1 MYNGYR
7 KNHRKH
13 LRKDEMMKKDIIRF
27 IPMGGQAEMG
37 KSMYCF
43 EINEKIFII
52 DSGFRFPDSDKLGV
66 DVIIPSFT
74 YLEERLDQVVAI
86 IITHG
91 HDDAMAALP
100 YLLQTVNV
108 PVYAPSL
115 TADLIE
121 QMIDRYQRHNHIRL
135 KLDLRRVK
143 RNASLDIAGVPIE
156 FFPVT
161 HSIPGSVGVALW
173 TTQGYIV
180 YSGEFIIDFG
190 APEGFKCDIQKMMEI
205 GKKGVLALL
214 VESSSSKHEGYT
226 SPNHKLTNKIDHI
239 FEDSNERIIISS
251 YAQNV
256 FRTKEIVDL
265 TKKYKRQI
273 VFYGRDKYD
282 NTNSL
287 LRIGQK
293 LEEPIID
300 IPEKLL
306 GQKDKIG
313 NLQYDSNY
321 VILLSGSPRR
331 IYHDI
336 CDIIDGGDDLLKL
349 RKGDTFIVASP
360 VLPGTEKIANKAH
373 NGLYKTDAHVYLLK
387 NKDLFSMHAS
397 EEDIKVIIQIFNP
410 QYYIPMKGEYQHFI
424 SNKHIGKEMGI
435 ADDHIILVDNGERIT
450 FENGELVK
458 TRETFEI
465 EDVMIDGI
473 GIGDVGEKVIDDRI
487 QLANDGVVIVGLT
500 ISRETKEIIG
510 QTDCQTRGF
519 VYLKDSEYV
528 IKHVIEICEN
538 VVGKWKDNRK
548 LEIAEIRS
556 MMKDQSMK
564 YIIKETGKKPV
575 FIGVVVEI

>member
-1 MYNGYR
+1 
-7 KNHRKH
+7 
-13 LRKDEMMKKDIIRF
+13 MKKNNIKL

-37 KSMYCF
+37 KSMYCV

-66 DVIIPSFT
+66 DIIIPSFT
-74 YLEERLDQVVAI
+74 YLEERKDQISAI

-100 YLLQTVNV
+100 YLLQSVNV

-115 TADLIE
+115 TADLIV
-121 QMIDRYQRHNHIRL
+121 QMIERYERHNHIRL
-135 KLDLRRVK
+135 NLDLHRVK
-143 RNASLDIAGVPIE
+143 RNDSINIDDVPVE

-173 TTQGYIV
+173 TNQGYIV

-190 APEGFKCDIQKMMEI
+190 APEGFRCDIQKMMEI

-214 VESSSSKHEGYT
+214 VESSGSRHEGYT
-226 SPNHKLTNKIDHI
+226 SPNHKLTNRIDRI

-256 FRTKEIVDL
+256 FRTKEIIEL

-287 LRIGQK
+287 LRIGK
-293 LEEPIID
+293 NSEDPIID
-300 IPEKLL
+300 IPKSLL
-306 GQKDKIG
+306 GKKEHIG
-313 NLQYDSNY
+313 NPRYDSNY
-321 VILLSGSPRR
+321 VILLSGTPQR

-349 RKGDTFIVASP
+349 RQGDTFIVASP

-373 NGLYKTDAHVYLLK
+373 NGLYKTDAHIHLLK

-397 EEDIKVIIQIFNP
+397 EEDIKVIIQIFKP
-410 QYYIPMKGEYQHFI
+410 KYYVPIKGEYQHFI
-424 SNKHIGKEMGI
+424 FNMNIAVDMGI
-435 ADDHIILVDNGERIT
+435 AKDNIILLDNGERVT
-450 FENGELVK
+450 FENGKLALTK
-458 TRETFEI
+458 DTFEI
-465 EDVMIDGI
+465 DDVMIDGI

-487 QLANDGVVIVGLT
+487 QLANDGVVIIGLT
-500 ISRETKEIIG
+500 VSRATKEIIG

-519 VYLKDSEYV
+519 VYLKDSEYI
-528 IKHVIEICEN
+528 IKHIIEICES
-538 VVGKWKDNRK
+538 VIIKWKDNPE
-548 LEIAEIRS
+548 LDLMDIRS
-556 MMKDQSMK
+556 QMKDQSMK
-564 YIIKETGKKPV
+564 YIVKETGKKPV
-575 FIGVVVEI
+575 FIGVVIEI

>member
-1 MYNGYR
+1 M
-7 KNHRKH
+7 KN
-13 LRKDEMMKKDIIRF
+13 DVIRF

-66 DVIIPSFT
+66 DIIIPSFT
-74 YLEERLDQVVAI
+74 YLEERLDKIEAI

-108 PVYAPSL
+108 PVYAPYL

-121 QMIDRYQRHNHIRL
+121 QMIARYERRNHVKLNLHL
-135 KLDLRRVK
+135 KRVEK
-143 RNASLDIAGVPIE
+143 NASIDIAGVPVE

-173 TTQGYIV
+173 TQYGYLV

-190 APEGFKCDIQKMMEI
+190 APEGFRCDIQKMMEI
-205 GKKGVLALL
+205 GKKGVLALF

-226 SPNHKLTNKIDHI
+226 SPNHKLTSKIDHV
-239 FEDSNERIIISS
+239 FEDSEDRIIISS

-287 LRIGQK
+287 LRIDRK
-293 LEEPIID
+293 SDKAIID
-300 IPEKLL
+300 IPQSLL
-306 GQKDKIG
+306 GKKENIG
-313 NLQYDSNY
+313 KPQFDSNY

-349 RKGDTFIVASP
+349 RKGDTFVVASP

-373 NGLYKTDAHVYLLK
+373 NGLYKTDAHIHLLK

-397 EEDIKVIIQIFNP
+397 QEDIKVIIQIFKP
-410 QYYIPMKGEYQHFI
+410 KYYIPIKGEYQHFI
-424 SNKHIGKEMGI
+424 SNMHIAHDMGI
-435 ADDHIILVDNGERIT
+435 KGDHIVILDNGEMIT
-450 FENGELVK
+450 IQNGQLESSRD
-458 TRETFEI
+458 TYDI
-465 EDVMIDGI
+465 EDIMIDGI

-487 QLANDGVVIVGLT
+487 QLANDGVVIVGMT
-500 ISRETKEIIG
+500 VSRATKEIIA

-519 VYLKDSEYV
+519 VYLKDSEYL
-528 IKHVIEICEN
+528 IKNIISICEKA
-538 VVGKWKDNRK
+538 VGEWKKDPT
-548 LEIAEIRS
+548 LEVGEIRM
-556 MMKDQSMK
+556 MMKDQVGK
-564 YIIKETGKKPV
+564 YIFKETAKKPV
-575 FIGVVVEI
+575 FIGVVIEI

>member
-1 MYNGYR
+1 M
-7 KNHRKH
+7 KN
-13 LRKDEMMKKDIIRF
+13 DIVRF

-37 KSMYCF
+37 RSMYCF
-43 EINEKIFII
+43 EINDKIFII

-74 YLEERLDQVVAI
+74 YLEERLDQVEAI
-86 IITHG
+86 IITHA

-100 YLLQTVNV
+100 YLLRTVNA
-108 PVYAPSL
+108 PVYASHL

-121 QMIDRYQRHNHIRL
+121 QMIERYERYH
-135 KLDLRRVK
+135 RVK
-143 RNASLDIAGVPIE
+143 LNLNLKRVKHNDSIDIAGVPVE

-173 TTQGYIV
+173 TSYGYLV

-190 APEGFKCDIQKMMEI
+190 APKGFRCDIQKMMEI

-226 SPNHKLTNKIDHI
+226 SPNHKLTNKIDRI
-239 FEDSNERIIISS
+239 FEDSNDRIIISS
-251 YAQNV
+251 YAQNL

-287 LRIGQK
+287 LRIDRN
-293 LEEPIID
+293 LEKPIID
-300 IPEKLL
+300 MPSSLL
-306 GQKDKIG
+306 GKKEYIG
-313 NLQYDSNY
+313 NPQYDSNY
-321 VILLSGSPRR
+321 VIMLSGSPRR

-349 RKGDTFIVASP
+349 RKGDVFIVGSP

-373 NGLYKTDAHVYLLK
+373 NGLYKTDALVYLLK

-397 EEDIKVIIQIFNP
+397 QEDIKVIIQIFKP
-410 QYYIPMKGEYQHFI
+410 KYYIPMKGEYQHFI
-424 SNKHIGKEMGI
+424 SNMHIALDMGI
-435 ADDHIILVDNGERIT
+435 PQENIIIMDNGERIT
-450 FENGELVK
+450 IQDGELEN
-458 TRETFEI
+458 TRDTYEI

-487 QLANDGVVIVGLT
+487 QLANDGVVIVGIT
-500 ISRETKEIIG
+500 ISKETKEIVA

-519 VYLKDSEYV
+519 VYLKDSEYI
-528 IKHVIEICEN
+528 IKHIITICEN
-538 VVGKWKDNRK
+538 VVSQWKDNPYM
-548 LEIAEIRS
+548 EVSEIRM

-575 FIGVVVEI
+575 FIGVVIEI

>member
-1 MYNGYR
+1 MDIEN
-7 KNHRKH
+7 NHRKII
-13 LRKDEMMKKDIIRF
+13 RKGGMMKKDIIKF

-74 YLEERLDQVVAI
+74 YLEERLDQIVAI

-108 PVYAPSL
+108 PVYAPNL

-121 QMIDRYQRHNHIRL
+121 QMIERYEKQNRIKL

-143 RNASLDIAGVPIE
+143 RNASIDIAGVPIE

-173 TTQGYIV
+173 TAQGYIV

-190 APEGFKCDIQKMMEI
+190 APEGFRCDIQKMMEI
-205 GKKGVLALL
+205 GKKGVLLLL

-226 SPNHKLTNKIDHI
+226 SPNHKLTSRIDHI

-256 FRTKEIVDL
+256 FRTKEIVEL

-273 VFYGRDKYD
+273 VFYGRDQYD
-282 NTNSL
+282 NTNTM
-287 LRIGQK
+287 LRLGQK
-293 LEEPIID
+293 SKKPIID
-300 IPEKLL
+300 VPQHML
-306 GQKDKIG
+306 GKKEYIG
-313 NLQYDSNY
+313 NPQYDSNY

-410 QYYIPMKGEYQHFI
+410 KYYIPIKGEYQHFI
-424 SNKHIGKEMGI
+424 SNMQIAYEMGI
-435 ADDHIILVDNGERIT
+435 DKNHVIIVDNGERIS
-450 FENGELVK
+450 FENGEFVPA
-458 TRETFEI
+458 RDFFEI

-500 ISRETKEIIG
+500 ISRETKDIIA

-538 VVGKWKDNRK
+538 VVGKLKDDPE
-548 LEIAEIRS
+548 LEIADIRA
-556 MMKDQSMK
+556 MMKDQSMR
-564 YIIKETGKKPV
+564 YIVKETGKKPV

>member
-1 MYNGYR
+1 M
-7 KNHRKH
+7 KN
-13 LRKDEMMKKDIIRF
+13 DIIRF

-37 KSMYCF
+37 KSMYCL

-74 YLEERLDQVVAI
+74 YLEERIDNIVAI
-86 IITHG
+86 IITHA

-108 PVYAPSL
+108 PVYAPNL

-121 QMIDRYQRHNHIRL
+121 EMIDRYQRHNHIDL
-135 KLDLRRVK
+135 KLDMHRVK
-143 RNASLDIAGVPIE
+143 RNASIDIDGVPVE

-161 HSIPGSVGVALW
+161 HSIPGSVGLALW
-173 TTQGYIV
+173 TKQGYIV

-190 APEGFKCDIQKMMEI
+190 APEGFRCDVQKMMEI

-214 VESSSSKHEGYT
+214 VESSGAKHEGYT
-226 SPNHKLTNKIDHI
+226 SPNHKLTNKIDRI

-251 YAQNV
+251 YDQNV
-256 FRTKEIVDL
+256 FRIKEIIEL

-282 NTNSL
+282 NTNSI
-287 LRIGQK
+287 LRLGK
-293 LEEPIID
+293 KTDKPVID
-300 IPEKLL
+300 IPNELL
-306 GQKDKIG
+306 GKKDNIG
-313 NLQYDSNY
+313 KPQYDSNY
-321 VILLSGSPRR
+321 VILLTGSPRR

-349 RKGDTFIVASP
+349 RNDDTFIVASP

-373 NGLYKTDAHVYLLK
+373 NGLYKTDAHIYLLK

-397 EEDIKVIIQIFNP
+397 KEDIKVIIQIFKP
-410 QYYIPMKGEYQHFI
+410 KYYIPIKGEYQHFI
-424 SNKHIGKEMGI
+424 SNMHIAMEMGI
-435 ADDHIILVDNGERIT
+435 AQDHVIIVDNGECIS
-450 FENGELVK
+450 FENGNLIEA
-458 TRETFEI
+458 RDIYEI
-465 EDVMIDGI
+465 EDIMIDGI

-500 ISRETKEIIG
+500 INRVTKDIIA

-519 VYLKDSEYV
+519 VYLKDSEYL
-528 IKHVIEICEN
+528 IKHIIEICEN
-538 VVGKWKDNRK
+538 TIEKWKENKD
-548 LEIAEIRS
+548 LDIAEIRS

-564 YIIKETGKKPV
+564 YIVKETGKKPV
-575 FIGVVVEI
+575 FISVVIEI

>member
-1 MYNGYR
+1 
-7 KNHRKH
+7 
-13 LRKDEMMKKDIIRF
+13 MKLDVVRF

-37 KSMYCF
+37 KSMYCL
-43 EINEKIFII
+43 EINNKIFII
-52 DSGFRFPDSDKLGV
+52 DSGFRFPDSDKLGI

-74 YLEERLDQVVAI
+74 YLEERIDDVVAI

-108 PVYAPSL
+108 PVYAPNL

-121 QMIDRYQRHNHIRL
+121 QMIDRYERHNHVDLNLNL
-135 KLDLRRVK
+135 KRVK
-143 RNASLDIAGVPIE
+143 RNASIDIEGVPVE
-156 FFPVT
+156 FFPLT

-173 TTQGYIV
+173 TQKGYIV

-190 APEGFKCDIQKMMEI
+190 APKGFRCDIQKMMEI

-239 FEDSNERIIISS
+239 FEDSDGRIIISS

-256 FRTKEIVDL
+256 FRTKEIVQL
-265 TKKYKRQI
+265 TKKYNRQI

-287 LRIGQK
+287 LRIGQRTNQ
-293 LEEPIID
+293 PIID
-300 IPEKLL
+300 IPNSLL
-306 GQKDKIG
+306 GKKENIGKENIDK
-313 NLQYDSNY
+313 NY
-321 VILLSGSPRR
+321 VILLSGSPQR

-336 CDIIDGGDDLLKL
+336 CDIIDGGDELLKL

-373 NGLYKTDAHVYLLK
+373 NGLYKTDAYIHLLK
-387 NKDLFSMHAS
+387 NKDLYSMHAS

-410 QYYIPMKGEYQHFI
+410 KYYIPIKGEYQHFI
-424 SNKHIGKEMGI
+424 SNMNIALEMGI
-435 ADDHIILVDNGERIT
+435 LKENIIILDNGERIT
-450 FENGELVK
+450 FKDGNLEPG
-458 TRETFEI
+458 RETFEI

-500 ISRETKEIIG
+500 VSRDTKQIVA

-519 VYLKDSEYV
+519 VYLKDSEYI
-528 IKHVIEICEN
+528 IKHIIELCEN
-538 VVGKWKDNRK
+538 VIEKWQNNNNIDV
-548 LEIAEIRS
+548 AEVRS
-556 MMKDQSMK
+556 MMKEQCMK
-564 YIIKETGKKPV
+564 YIVKETGKKPV
-575 FIGVVVEI
+575 FISVVIEI

>member
-1 MYNGYR
+1 M
-7 KNHRKH
+7 KN
-13 LRKDEMMKKDIIRF
+13 DIIKF

-43 EINEKIFII
+43 EINDKIFII

-66 DVIIPSFT
+66 DIIIPSFT
-74 YLEERLDQVVAI
+74 YLEERKDKIAAI
-86 IITHG
+86 IITHA

-100 YLLQTVNV
+100 YLLQTIQA
-108 PVYAPSL
+108 PVYAPDL
-115 TADLIE
+115 TADFIE
-121 QMIDRYQRHNHIRL
+121 QMIERYERHNRVSLH
-135 KLDLRRVK
+135 LDLHRVDCD
-143 RNASLDIAGVPIE
+143 ASLVISGVPVE

-173 TTQGYIV
+173 TSHGYIV

-190 APEGFKCDIQKMMEI
+190 APEQFACNIQKMMEI

-214 VESSSSKHEGYT
+214 VESSSAKHEGYT
-226 SPNHKLTNKIDHI
+226 SPHHKLTNRIDHI
-239 FEDSNERIIISS
+239 FEDSNERIVISS
-251 YAQNV
+251 YAQNI
-256 FRTKEIVDL
+256 FRTQEIIEL

-293 LEEPIID
+293 ADKPILD
-300 IPEKLL
+300 IPSKLL
-306 GQKDKIG
+306 GKKENIG
-313 NLQYDSNY
+313 KPQYDSNY

-336 CDIIDGGDDLLKL
+336 CDIIDGGDELLKL
-349 RKGDTFIVASP
+349 RKGDTFIVASS

-373 NGLYKTDAHVYLLK
+373 NGLYKTDAMIHLLK

-397 EEDIKVIIQIFNP
+397 EEDIKVIIKIFKP
-410 QYYIPMKGEYQHFI
+410 KYYIPMKGEYQHFI
-424 SNKHIGKEMGI
+424 ANKNIAEDMGI
-435 ADDHIILVDNGERIT
+435 QDDHIIIIDNGECIT
-450 FENGELVK
+450 FDKGQLLPSRDVY
-458 TRETFEI
+458 EI

-500 ISRETKEIIG
+500 ICRETKEIIA

-519 VYLKDSEYV
+519 VYLKDSEYI

-538 VVGKWKDNRK
+538 IVSKLKENPE
-548 LEIAEIRS
+548 LEIADIRA
-556 MMKDQSMK
+556 MMKDQCMK
-564 YIIKETGKKPV
+564 YIVKETGKKPV
-575 FIGVVVEI
+575 FIGVVIEV

>member
-1 MYNGYR
+1 M
-7 KNHRKH
+7 KN
-13 LRKDEMMKKDIIRF
+13 DIVKF
-27 IPMGGQAEMG
+27 IPIGGQAEMG
-37 KSMYCF
+37 KSMYCI

-66 DVIIPSFT
+66 DIIIPSFT
-74 YLEERLDQVVAI
+74 YLEEKLEQIVAI
-86 IITHG
+86 IITHA

-108 PVYAPSL
+108 PVYAPNL

-121 QMIDRYQRHNHIRL
+121 QMIERYERHNHIHL
-135 KLDLRRVK
+135 SLSLNRVK
-143 RNASLDIAGVPIE
+143 RNASLDITGIPVE

-173 TTQGYIV
+173 TQQGYIV
-180 YSGEFIIDFG
+180 YGGEFIIDFG
-190 APEGFKCDIQKMMEI
+190 APEGFRCDIQKMMEI

-214 VESSSSKHEGYT
+214 VESSGSKHEGYT
-226 SPNHKLTNKIDHI
+226 SPNHKLTNKIERI

-256 FRTKEIVDL
+256 FRTKEIIEL

-282 NTNSL
+282 NTNSI
-287 LRIGQK
+287 LRLGK
-293 LEEPIID
+293 KSKKPIID
-300 IPEKLL
+300 IPTYLVGKKEN
-306 GQKDKIG
+306 IG
-313 NLQYDSNY
+313 YPQYDSNY

-373 NGLYKTDAHVYLLK
+373 NGLYKTDAHIHLLK

-397 EEDIKVIIQIFNP
+397 EEDIKVIIQIFKP
-410 QYYIPMKGEYQHFI
+410 QYYIPIKGEYQHFI
-424 SNKHIGKEMGI
+424 SNMNI
-435 ADDHIILVDNGERIT
+435 AMDMWIDKDKIIIVDNGECIS
-450 FENGELVK
+450 FENGVLMN
-458 TRETFEI
+458 TRDTYEI
-465 EDVMIDGI
+465 EDIMIDGI

-500 ISRETKEIIG
+500 VSRATKEIIA

-519 VYLKDSEYV
+519 VYLKDSEYL
-528 IKHVIEICEN
+528 IKHIIEVCEN
-538 VVGKWKDNRK
+538 VVMNWKNDFT
-548 LEIAEIRS
+548 LETADIRA
-556 MMKDQSMK
+556 MMKEQCMR
-564 YIIKETGKKPV
+564 YIVKETGKRPV
-575 FIGVVVEI
+575 FISVVIEI

>member
-1 MYNGYR
+1 M
-7 KNHRKH
+7 KN
-13 LRKDEMMKKDIIRF
+13 DIVKF
-27 IPMGGQAEMG
+27 IPIGGQAEMG
-37 KSMYCF
+37 KSMYCI

-66 DVIIPSFT
+66 DIIIPSFT
-74 YLEERLDQVVAI
+74 YLEEKLEQIVAI
-86 IITHG
+86 IITHA

-108 PVYAPSL
+108 PVYAPNL

-121 QMIDRYQRHNHIRL
+121 QMIERYERHNHIHL
-135 KLDLRRVK
+135 NLSLNRVK
-143 RNASLDIAGVPIE
+143 RNASLDIAGIPVE

-173 TTQGYIV
+173 TQQGYIV
-180 YSGEFIIDFG
+180 YGGEFIIDFG
-190 APEGFKCDIQKMMEI
+190 APEGFRCDIQKMMEI

-214 VESSSSKHEGYT
+214 VESSGSKHEGYT
-226 SPNHKLTNKIDHI
+226 SPNHKLTNKIERI

-256 FRTKEIVDL
+256 FRTKEIIEL

-282 NTNSL
+282 NTNSI
-287 LRIGQK
+287 LRLGK
-293 LEEPIID
+293 KSKKPIID
-300 IPEKLL
+300 IPTYLVGKKEN
-306 GQKDKIG
+306 IG
-313 NLQYDSNY
+313 YPQYDSNY

-373 NGLYKTDAHVYLLK
+373 NGLYKTDAHIHLLK

-397 EEDIKVIIQIFNP
+397 EEDIKVIIQIFKP
-410 QYYIPMKGEYQHFI
+410 QYYIPIKGEYQHFI
-424 SNKHIGKEMGI
+424 SNMNIAMDMGI
-435 ADDHIILVDNGERIT
+435 DKDKIIIVDNGECIS
-450 FENGELVK
+450 FENGVLMN
-458 TRETFEI
+458 TRDTYEI
-465 EDVMIDGI
+465 EDIMIDGI

-500 ISRETKEIIG
+500 VSRATKEIIA

-519 VYLKDSEYV
+519 VYLKDSEYL
-528 IKHVIEICEN
+528 IKHIIEVCEN
-538 VVGKWKDNRK
+538 VVMNWKNDFT
-548 LEIAEIRS
+548 LETADIRA
-556 MMKDQSMK
+556 MMKEQCMR
-564 YIIKETGKKPV
+564 YIVKETGKRPV
-575 FIGVVVEI
+575 FISVVIEI

>member
-1 MYNGYR
+1 
-7 KNHRKH
+7 
-13 LRKDEMMKKDIIRF
+13 MKKNNIKL

-37 KSMYCF
+37 KSMYCV

-66 DVIIPSFT
+66 DIIIPSFT
-74 YLEERLDQVVAI
+74 YLEERKDQISAI

-91 HDDAMAALP
+91 HDDAMATLP
-100 YLLQTVNV
+100 YLLQSVNV

-115 TADLIE
+115 TADLIV
-121 QMIDRYQRHNHIRL
+121 QMIERYERHNHIRL
-135 KLDLRRVK
+135 NLDLHRVK
-143 RNASLDIAGVPIE
+143 RNDSINIDDVPVE

-173 TTQGYIV
+173 TNQGYIV

-190 APEGFKCDIQKMMEI
+190 APEGFRCDIQKMMEI

-214 VESSSSKHEGYT
+214 VESSGSRHEGYT
-226 SPNHKLTNKIDHI
+226 SPNHKLTNRIDRI

-256 FRTKEIVDL
+256 FRTKEIIEL

-287 LRIGQK
+287 LRIGK
-293 LEEPIID
+293 NSEDPIID
-300 IPEKLL
+300 IPKSLL
-306 GQKDKIG
+306 GKKEHIG
-313 NLQYDSNY
+313 NPRYDSNY
-321 VILLSGSPRR
+321 VILLSGTPQR

-349 RKGDTFIVASP
+349 RQGDTFIVASP

-373 NGLYKTDAHVYLLK
+373 NGLYKTDAHIHLLK

-397 EEDIKVIIQIFNP
+397 EEDIKVIIQIFKP
-410 QYYIPMKGEYQHFI
+410 KYYVPIKGEYQHFI
-424 SNKHIGKEMGI
+424 FNMNIAVDMGI
-435 ADDHIILVDNGERIT
+435 AKDNIILLDNGERVT
-450 FENGELVK
+450 FENGKLALTK
-458 TRETFEI
+458 DTFEI
-465 EDVMIDGI
+465 DDVMIDGI

-487 QLANDGVVIVGLT
+487 QLANDGVVIIGLT
-500 ISRETKEIIG
+500 VSRATKEIIG

-519 VYLKDSEYV
+519 VYLKDSEYI
-528 IKHVIEICEN
+528 IKHIIEICES
-538 VVGKWKDNRK
+538 VIIKWKDNPE
-548 LEIAEIRS
+548 LDLMDIRS
-556 MMKDQSMK
+556 QMKDQSMK
-564 YIIKETGKKPV
+564 YIVKETGKKPV
-575 FIGVVVEI
+575 FIGVVIEI

>member
-1 MYNGYR
+1 
-7 KNHRKH
+7 
-13 LRKDEMMKKDIIRF
+13 MKKNNIKL

-37 KSMYCF
+37 KSMYCV

-66 DVIIPSFT
+66 DIIIPSFT
-74 YLEERLDQVVAI
+74 YLEERKDQISAI

-100 YLLQTVNV
+100 YLLQSVNV

-115 TADLIE
+115 TADLIV
-121 QMIDRYQRHNHIRL
+121 QMIERYERHNHIRL
-135 KLDLRRVK
+135 NLDLHRVK
-143 RNASLDIAGVPIE
+143 RNDSINIDDVPVE

-173 TTQGYIV
+173 TNQGYIV

-190 APEGFKCDIQKMMEI
+190 APEGFRCDIQKMMEI

-214 VESSSSKHEGYT
+214 VESSGSRHEGYT
-226 SPNHKLTNKIDHI
+226 SPNHKLTNRIDRI

-256 FRTKEIVDL
+256 FRTKEIIEL

-287 LRIGQK
+287 LRIGK
-293 LEEPIID
+293 NSEDSIID
-300 IPEKLL
+300 IPKSLL
-306 GQKDKIG
+306 GKKEHIG
-313 NLQYDSNY
+313 NPRYDSNY
-321 VILLSGSPRR
+321 VILLSGTPQR

-349 RKGDTFIVASP
+349 RQGDTFIVASP

-373 NGLYKTDAHVYLLK
+373 NGLYKTDAHIHLLK

-397 EEDIKVIIQIFNP
+397 EEDIKVIIQIFKP
-410 QYYIPMKGEYQHFI
+410 KYYVPIKGEYQHFI
-424 SNKHIGKEMGI
+424 FNMNIAVDMGI
-435 ADDHIILVDNGERIT
+435 AKDNIILLDNGERVT
-450 FENGELVK
+450 FENGKLAL
-458 TRETFEI
+458 TRDTFEI
-465 EDVMIDGI
+465 DDVMIDGI

-487 QLANDGVVIVGLT
+487 QLANDGVVIIGLT
-500 ISRETKEIIG
+500 VSRATKEIIG

-519 VYLKDSEYV
+519 VYLKDSEYI
-528 IKHVIEICEN
+528 IKHIIEICES
-538 VVGKWKDNRK
+538 VIIKWKDNPE
-548 LEIAEIRS
+548 LDLMDIRS
-556 MMKDQSMK
+556 QMKDQSMK
-564 YIIKETGKKPV
+564 YIVKETGKRPV
-575 FIGVVVEI
+575 FIGVVIEI

>member
-1 MYNGYR
+1 M
-7 KNHRKH
+7 KN
-13 LRKDEMMKKDIIRF
+13 DIVKF
-27 IPMGGQAEMG
+27 IPIGGQAEMG
-37 KSMYCF
+37 KSMYCI

-52 DSGFRFPDSDKLGV
+52 DSGNRYPDSDKLGV
-66 DVIIPSFT
+66 DIIIPSFT
-74 YLEERLDQVVAI
+74 YLEEKLEQIVAI
-86 IITHG
+86 IITHA

-108 PVYAPSL
+108 PVYAPNL

-121 QMIDRYQRHNHIRL
+121 QMIERYERHNHIHL
-135 KLDLRRVK
+135 NLCLNRVK
-143 RNASLDIAGVPIE
+143 RNASLDIAGIPVE

-173 TTQGYIV
+173 TQQGYIV
-180 YSGEFIIDFG
+180 YGGEFIIDFG
-190 APEGFKCDIQKMMEI
+190 APEGFRCDIQKMMEI

-214 VESSSSKHEGYT
+214 VESSGSKHEGYT
-226 SPNHKLTNKIDHI
+226 SPNHKLTNKIERI

-256 FRTKEIVDL
+256 FRTKEIIEL

-282 NTNSL
+282 NTNSI
-287 LRIGQK
+287 LRLGK
-293 LEEPIID
+293 KSKKPIID
-300 IPEKLL
+300 IPTYLVGKKEN
-306 GQKDKIG
+306 IG
-313 NLQYDSNY
+313 YPQYDSNY

-373 NGLYKTDAHVYLLK
+373 NGLYKTDAHIHLLK

-397 EEDIKVIIQIFNP
+397 EEDIKVIIQIFKP
-410 QYYIPMKGEYQHFI
+410 QYYIPIKGEYQHFI
-424 SNKHIGKEMGI
+424 SNMNIAMDMGI
-435 ADDHIILVDNGERIT
+435 DKDKIIIVDNGECIS
-450 FENGELVK
+450 FENGVLMN
-458 TRETFEI
+458 TRDTYEI
-465 EDVMIDGI
+465 EDIMIDGI

-500 ISRETKEIIG
+500 VSRATKEIIA

-519 VYLKDSEYV
+519 VYLKDSEYL
-528 IKHVIEICEN
+528 IKHIIEVCEN
-538 VVGKWKDNRK
+538 VVMNWKSDFT
-548 LEIAEIRS
+548 LETADIRA
-556 MMKDQSMK
+556 MMKEQCMR
-564 YIIKETGKKPV
+564 YIVKETGKRPV
-575 FIGVVVEI
+575 FISVVIEI

>member
-1 MYNGYR
+1 M
-7 KNHRKH
+7 KN
-13 LRKDEMMKKDIIRF
+13 DIVKF
-27 IPMGGQAEMG
+27 IPIGGQAEMG
-37 KSMYCF
+37 KSMYCI

-66 DVIIPSFT
+66 DIIIPSFT
-74 YLEERLDQVVAI
+74 YLEEKLEQIVAI
-86 IITHG
+86 IITHA

-108 PVYAPSL
+108 PVYAPNL

-121 QMIDRYQRHNHIRL
+121 QMIERYERHNHIHL
-135 KLDLRRVK
+135 SLSLNRVK
-143 RNASLDIAGVPIE
+143 RNASLDITGIPVE

-173 TTQGYIV
+173 TQQGYIV
-180 YSGEFIIDFG
+180 YGGEFIIDFG
-190 APEGFKCDIQKMMEI
+190 APEGFRCDIQKMMEI

-214 VESSSSKHEGYT
+214 VESSGSKHEGYT
-226 SPNHKLTNKIDHI
+226 SPNHKLTNKIERI

-256 FRTKEIVDL
+256 FRTKEIIEL

-282 NTNSL
+282 NTNSI
-287 LRIGQK
+287 LRLGK
-293 LEEPIID
+293 KSKKPIID
-300 IPEKLL
+300 IPTYLVGKKEN
-306 GQKDKIG
+306 IG
-313 NLQYDSNY
+313 YPQYDSNY

-373 NGLYKTDAHVYLLK
+373 NGLYKTDAHIHLLK

-397 EEDIKVIIQIFNP
+397 EEDIKVIIQIFKP
-410 QYYIPMKGEYQHFI
+410 QYYIPIKGEYQHFI
-424 SNKHIGKEMGI
+424 SNMNIAMDMGI
-435 ADDHIILVDNGERIT
+435 DKDKIIIVDNGECIS
-450 FENGELVK
+450 FENGVLMN
-458 TRETFEI
+458 TRDTYEI
-465 EDVMIDGI
+465 EDIMIDGI

-500 ISRETKEIIG
+500 VSRVTKEIIA

-519 VYLKDSEYV
+519 VYLKDSEYL
-528 IKHVIEICEN
+528 IKHIIEVCEN
-538 VVGKWKDNRK
+538 VVMNWKNDFT
-548 LEIAEIRS
+548 LETADIRA
-556 MMKDQSMK
+556 MMKEQCMR
-564 YIIKETGKKPV
+564 YIVKETGKRPV
-575 FIGVVVEI
+575 FISVVIEI

>member
-1 MYNGYR
+1 M
-7 KNHRKH
+7 KN
-13 LRKDEMMKKDIIRF
+13 DIIKF

-43 EINEKIFII
+43 EINDKIFII

-66 DVIIPSFT
+66 DIIIPSFT
-74 YLEERLDQVVAI
+74 YLEERKDKIAAI
-86 IITHG
+86 IITHA

-100 YLLQTVNV
+100 YLLQTIQA
-108 PVYAPSL
+108 PVYAPDL
-115 TADLIE
+115 TADFIE
-121 QMIDRYQRHNHIRL
+121 QMIERYERHNHVSL
-135 KLDLRRVK
+135 HLDLHRVDCD
-143 RNASLDIAGVPIE
+143 ASLVISGVPVE

-173 TTQGYIV
+173 TSHGYIV

-190 APEGFKCDIQKMMEI
+190 APEQFACNIQKMMEI

-214 VESSSSKHEGYT
+214 VESSSAKHEGYT
-226 SPNHKLTNKIDHI
+226 SPHHKLTNRIDHI
-239 FEDSNERIIISS
+239 FEDSNERIVISS
-251 YAQNV
+251 YAQNI
-256 FRTKEIVDL
+256 FRTQEIIEL

-293 LEEPIID
+293 ADKPILD
-300 IPEKLL
+300 IPSKLL
-306 GQKDKIG
+306 GKKENIG
-313 NLQYDSNY
+313 KPQYDSNY

-336 CDIIDGGDDLLKL
+336 CDIIDGGDELLKL

-373 NGLYKTDAHVYLLK
+373 NGLYKTDAMIHLLK

-397 EEDIKVIIQIFNP
+397 EEDIKVIIKIFKP
-410 QYYIPMKGEYQHFI
+410 KYYIPMKGEYQHFI
-424 SNKHIGKEMGI
+424 ANKNIAEDMGI
-435 ADDHIILVDNGERIT
+435 QDDHIIIIDNGECTT
-450 FENGELVK
+450 FDKGQLLLSRDVY
-458 TRETFEI
+458 EI

-500 ISRETKEIIG
+500 ISRETKEIIA

-519 VYLKDSEYV
+519 VYLKDSEYI

-538 VVGKWKDNRK
+538 IVSKLKENPE
-548 LEIAEIRS
+548 LEIADIRA
-556 MMKDQSMK
+556 MMKDQCMK
-564 YIIKETGKKPV
+564 YIVKETGKKPV
-575 FIGVVVEI
+575 FIGVVIEV